1 MTSNPRSA
9 MATMNSE
16 RFAESCSKVWLD
28 RSAALT
34 GRGLLSGEGAGTTL
48 SSREQTVEARSLNET
63 SRPGKALGPIH
74 SALKAD
80 IKNMAGIVE
89 VSSNV
94 PNDNTPAEWPGIISR
109 FQLVILAAHRNKQLL
124 LGAQP
129 RIAADRLKRRNTS
142 IALEEL
148 KRGLIL
154 FKPLAVEEA
163 QSMA

>member
-1 MTSNPRSA
+1 MKYESFGKVGGAALFSTSKLKR
-9 MATMNSE
+9 MALSFRRANDEGQNSE
-16 RFAESCSKVWLD
+16 NQKVDQAKRWVQC
-28 RSAALT
+28 
-34 GRGLLSGEGAGTTL
+34 TT
-48 SSREQTVEARSLNET
+48 VK
-63 SRPGKALGPIH
+63 GGY
-74 SALKAD
+74 
-80 IKNMAGIVE
+80 KNMSGIVE

-94 PNDNTPAEWPGIISR
+94 PTDNTPAQWPGIVSR

-124 LGAQP
+124 RGAQP

-154 FKPLAVEEA
+154 FKPVAVEEA

>member
-1 MTSNPRSA
+1 MKTVILITVIESLVVMSCRRAIGETKTLNQKVDQAKRWV
-9 MATMNSE
+9 
-16 RFAESCSKVWLD
+16 RF
-28 RSAALT
+28 T
-34 GRGLLSGEGAGTTL
+34 
-48 SSREQTVEARSLNET
+48 
-63 SRPGKALGPIH
+63 
-74 SALKAD
+74 ALKGR
-80 IKNMAGIVE
+80 IKNMTGIVE

-94 PNDNTPAEWPGIISR
+94 PNDNTPAEWPGIVSR

-154 FKPLAVEEA
+154 FKPIAVEEA